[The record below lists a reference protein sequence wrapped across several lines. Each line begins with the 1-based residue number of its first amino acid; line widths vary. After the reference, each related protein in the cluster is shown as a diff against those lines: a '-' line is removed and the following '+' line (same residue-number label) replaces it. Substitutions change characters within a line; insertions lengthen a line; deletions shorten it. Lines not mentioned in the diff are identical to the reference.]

1 MCGIIGYTGT
11 EYAKDIIIEGLST
24 LEYRGYDSAGV
35 ALGGDSISIY
45 KKSGRV
51 SQLNDLIPN
60 SFSKIGIGHTRWAT
74 HGAPTSRNA
83 HPHLSFDGTIA
94 IVHNGIIENCDV
106 LKKEITSR
114 GITFQSDTDS
124 EIIAHL
130 LALEDQSNMVQA
142 VENVAKKIE
151 GSSSFLA
158 IRKGDDNIYCHKKNA
173 ALTIGIGLDGNYIA
187 SDMLALADHTKKGI
201 VLSDDET
208 AILSKD
214 SVSVYK
220 DGVKIKKQLI
230 DISCKPPKICPCY
243 MQAEIDEIP
252 TALQNT
258 YDSFYSTIKKE
269 CIEDIKKAERIA
281 IIACGTAYHA
291 GLYGKEVI
299 EILANKPCEVYIGS
313 EYDRARFISSK
324 TFAIFISQSG
334 ETADTLAAVNRS
346 KELGAK
352 TLSITNV
359 ANSSITFL
367 TDYALILEAGPEIA
381 VAATKSYNSQLLMLY
396 LLANELAGKK
406 VDKEVV
412 KKLAEEAA
420 MLSTHSIF
428 TESMAKDNLFF
439 IGKGIDELSAMEGA
453 LKFKEITYKMAEAYP
468 AGELKHGTIALMDK
482 HCTVIALATNE
493 KDKQKLTVSV
503 SEIKARHA
511 KTIGISA
518 VGEIGCDISLFLPKL
533 SDPLLYPIL
542 SIIPMQ
548 LLSLSTS
555 FHLGINPDKPRNLAK
570 SVTVV

>member
-24 LEYRGYDSAGV
+24 LEYRGYDSAGI
-35 ALGGDSISIY
+35 ALGGTEITIS
-45 KKSGRV
+45 KQSGRV
-51 SQLNDLIPN
+51 SELAKTIPT
-60 SFSKIGIGHTRWAT
+60 SFSTIGIGHTRWAT

-83 HPHLSFDGTIA
+83 HPHYSFDKKIA
-94 IVHNGIIENCDV
+94 IVHNGIIENCDI
-106 LKKEITSR
+106 LKNELLAK
-114 GITFQSDTDS
+114 GIQFASDTDS

-130 LALEDQSNMVQA
+130 LALEDQSDMVNA
-142 VENVAKKIE
+142 VDRVAAKIE

-158 IRKGDDNIYCHKKNA
+158 IRVNDDNIYCHKKNA
-173 ALTIGIGLDGNYIA
+173 ALTIGVGLDGNYIA
-187 SDMLALADHTKKGI
+187 SDMLALAQHTQKGI

-214 SVSVYK
+214 SVTIYK
-220 DGVKIKKQLI
+220 NGKKIKKDLI

-252 TALQNT
+252 QALLNT
-258 YDSFYSTIKKE
+258 YDSFYSTIKPE
-269 CIEDIKKAERIA
+269 CIEDIKKASRIA
-281 IIACGTAYHA
+281 IVACGTAYHA

-299 EILANKPCEVYIGS
+299 EILANKPVEAYIGS
-313 EYDRARFISSK
+313 EYDRARFISK
-324 TFAIFISQSG
+324 DTFCIFISQSG

-346 KELGAK
+346 KYLGAK

-359 ANSSITFL
+359 ANSSITFA
-367 TDYALILEAGPEIA
+367 THYSLILEAGPEIA

-406 VDKEVV
+406 VARKTIE
-412 KKLAEEAA
+412 KLSEEAKT
-420 MLSTHSIF
+420 LSTHSIF

-468 AGELKHGTIALMDK
+468 SGELKHGTIALMDTN
-482 HCTVIALATNE
+482 CTVIALATNE
-493 KDKQKLTVSV
+493 ADKQKLTVSV
-503 SEIKARHA
+503 SEIKARKA

-533 SDPLLYPIL
+533 EDKLLYPIL

>member
-11 EYAKDIIIEGLST
+11 EYAKDIIIDGLST
-24 LEYRGYDSAGV
+24 LEYRGYDSAGI
-35 ALGGDSISIY
+35 ALGGTSISIT

-51 SQLNDLIPN
+51 SELEKAIPT
-60 SFSKIGIGHTRWAT
+60 SFSTIGIGHTRWAT
-74 HGAPTSRNA
+74 HGAPTSKNA
-83 HPHLSFDGTIA
+83 HPHLSFDKKIA

-106 LKKEITSR
+106 LKQELVSK
-114 GITFQSDTDS
+114 GIKFESDTDS

-130 LALEDQSNMVQA
+130 LALEDQTDMVNA
-142 VENVAKKIE
+142 VENVANRIE

-158 IRKGDDNIYCHKKNA
+158 IRINDDNIYCHKKNA
-173 ALTIGIGLDGNYIA
+173 ALTIGVGYDGNYIA
-187 SDMLALADHTKKGI
+187 SDMLALAKYTKKGI

-208 AILSKD
+208 VVLSKD
-214 SVSVYK
+214 NVTVYK
-220 DGVKIKKQLI
+220 DGKVIKKDLI
-230 DISCKPPKICPCY
+230 DIYCKPPKICPCY
-243 MQAEIDEIP
+243 MKAEIDEIP
-252 TALQNT
+252 QALLNT
-258 YDSFYSTIKKE
+258 YDSFYNTIKKE
-269 CIEDIKKAERIA
+269 CIKDILNAKRIA

-299 EILANKPCEVYIGS
+299 EILANIPVETYIGS
-313 EYDRARFISSK
+313 EYDRARFISPD

-346 KELGAK
+346 KALGAK

-359 ANSSITFL
+359 ANSSITFA
-367 TDYALILEAGPEIA
+367 TDYSLILEAGPEIA

-396 LLANELAGKK
+396 LLANELAGKQ
-406 VDKEVV
+406 VDRKTIE
-412 KKLAEEAA
+412 KLSEEAKT
-420 MLSTHSIF
+420 LSTHSIF

-468 AGELKHGTIALMDK
+468 AGELKHGTIALMDTN
-482 HCTVIALATNE
+482 CTVIALATNE
-493 KDKQKLTVSV
+493 LDKQKLTVSV
-503 SEIKARHA
+503 REIKARKA

-533 SDPLLYPIL
+533 EDKLLYPIL